1 MSVLAAERI
10 KLLSTR
16 SPWWTGAAAV
26 VVVAG
31 LTVLVAAFAAPA
43 AARGGTGGGVEGLPT
58 APGPILA
65 GVVPIGL
72 VIVLVMATL
81 AVTTE
86 HRFGTVRTTFQAV
99 PRRPVA
105 LVGKA
110 VVVATAAGVVGL
122 VASTLAWVGA
132 ALLLGAPLVPVTAAD
147 WRVVG
152 GTGAVFALGAVIAVA
167 VGILLRQTAG
177 AVALLLIWVL
187 VVESLLGAIPDVG
200 DDIAVRLPFTNAGNF
215 LGGPAAPVVVPG
227 VATPPSPLGSLL
239 HLALFATVLFAVAV
253 AVADRRDA

>member
-1 MSVLAAERI
+1 MSVLVAERI

-16 SPWWTGAAAV
+16 APWWTSAAAV
-26 VVVAG
+26 VVVG
-31 LTVLVAAFAAPA
+31 LTVLIAAFADSVA
-43 AARGGTGGGVEGLPT
+43 AADGVEGGVEGLPA

-65 GVVPIGL
+65 QVVPVGL
-72 VIVLVMATL
+72 VIVLVMAAL

-86 HRFGTVRTTFQAV
+86 YRFGTIRTTFQAV

-122 VASTLAWVGA
+122 VASTLAWVGGA
-132 ALLLGAPLVPVTAAD
+132 VLLGAPLVPATAAD

-167 VGILLRQTAG
+167 VGILVRQTAG

-187 VVESLLGAIPDVG
+187 VVESLLGIVPDVG
-200 DDIAVRLPFTNAGNF
+200 DDIVVRLPFANASNF
-215 LGGPAAPVVVPG
+215 LGGPASPVAVPG
-227 VATPPSPLGSLL
+227 VATSPSPLGSLL
-239 HLALFATVLFAVAV
+239 HLAVFATVLFAVAV

>member
-16 SPWWTGAAAV
+16 APWWTSGAAIV
-26 VVVAG
+26 VVVG

-43 AARGGTGGGVEGLPT
+43 AAQGDVEGLPT

-65 GVVPIGL
+65 GVVQIGL
-72 VIVLVMATL
+72 VVVLVMATL

-86 HRFGTVRTTFQAV
+86 YRFGTIRTTFQAV

-122 VASTLAWVGA
+122 VASTLAWVNA
-132 ALLLGAPLVPVTAAD
+132 AVLLGAPLVPATAAD

-200 DDIAVRLPFTNAGNF
+200 DDIAVRLPFANASNF

-227 VATPPSPLGSLL
+227 VATSPSPLGSLL
-239 HLALFATVLFAVAV
+239 HLAVFATVLFAAAV

>member
-16 SPWWTGAAAV
+16 SPWWTSAAAV
-26 VVVAG
+26 VVVVG
-31 LTVLVAAFAAPA
+31 LTVLIAGFAASE
-43 AARGGTGGGVEGLPT
+43 GGAGGGVEGLPA

-65 GVVPIGL
+65 QVVPIGM
-72 VIVLVMATL
+72 VIVLVMAAL
-81 AVTTE
+81 SVTTE
-86 HRFGTVRTTFQAV
+86 YRFGTIRSTFQAV

-122 VASTLAWVGA
+122 VASTLAWVGG
-132 ALLLGAPLVPVTAAD
+132 ALVLGAPVVPATAAD
-147 WRVVG
+147 WRLVG

-177 AVALLLIWVL
+177 AVTLLLIWVL

-200 DDIAVRLPFTNAGNF
+200 DDIAVRLPFANASNF
-215 LGGPAAPVVVPG
+215 LGGPAAPVAVPG
-227 VATPPSPLGSLL
+227 VATSPSPLGSLL
-239 HLALFATVLFAVAV
+239 HLAVFATVLFAVAV

>member
-16 SPWWTGAAAV
+16 SPWWTSAAAIAV
-26 VVVAG
+26 VVG
-31 LTVLVAAFAAPA
+31 LTALIASLSGAVAAAGAEGPPA
-43 AARGGTGGGVEGLPT
+43 
-58 APGPILA
+58 APGPIVAQVLQ
-65 GVVPIGL
+65 IGL
-72 VIVLVMATL
+72 VVVLVMAAL
-81 AVTTE
+81 SVTTE
-86 HRFGTVRTTFQAV
+86 YRFGTVRSTFQAV

-122 VASTLAWVGA
+122 VASVLAYAVGA
-132 ALLLGAPLVPVTAAD
+132 AVLGAAVVPPSAAD

-152 GTGAVFALGAVIAVA
+152 GAGAVFALGAVIAVS

-177 AVALLLIWVL
+177 AVTLLLIWVL
-187 VVESLLGAIPDVG
+187 VLESLLGAVPEVG
-200 DDIAVRLPFTNAGNF
+200 DDITTWLPFANAANF
-215 LGGPAAPVVVPG
+215 LGGPEAPLAAAPGLAAPM
-227 VATPPSPLGSLL
+227 SPLGSLL
-239 HLALFATVLFAVAV
+239 YLAVFATALFAAAV

>member
-16 SPWWTGAAAV
+16 SPWWTSAAAIAV
-26 VVVAG
+26 VVG
-31 LTVLVAAFAAPA
+31 LTALIASLSGSA
-43 AARGGTGGGVEGLPT
+43 AAAGAEGVPA
-58 APGPILA
+58 APGPIVAQVLQ
-65 GVVPIGL
+65 IGL
-72 VIVLVMATL
+72 VVVLVMAAL
-81 AVTTE
+81 SVTTE
-86 HRFGTVRTTFQAV
+86 YRFGTVRTTFQAV

-122 VASTLAWVGA
+122 VASALAYAVGA
-132 ALLLGAPLVPVTAAD
+132 AVFGTAVVPPSAAD

-152 GTGAVFALGAVIAVA
+152 GAGAVFALGAVIAVS

-177 AVALLLIWVL
+177 AVTLLLIWVL
-187 VVESLLGAIPDVG
+187 VLESLVGAIPEVG
-200 DDIAVRLPFTNAGNF
+200 DDITRWLPFANAANF
-215 LGGPAAPVVVPG
+215 LGGPATPAAVEPGLAAPL
-227 VATPPSPLGSLL
+227 SPLGSLL
-239 HLALFATVLFAVAV
+239 YLAVVATALFAVAV